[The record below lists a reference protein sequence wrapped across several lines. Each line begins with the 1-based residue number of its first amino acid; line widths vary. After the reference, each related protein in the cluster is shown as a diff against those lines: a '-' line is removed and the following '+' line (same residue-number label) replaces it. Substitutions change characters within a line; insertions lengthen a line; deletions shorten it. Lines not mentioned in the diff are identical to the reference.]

1 ILLLTVPNTK
11 CRKDICSG
19 AYRHKCRATDLTSG
33 NAKEWYKH
41 TFFRMRVYIRQSS
54 KDPAFTQDL
63 HRCHRRICFVYRPVS
78 ESSSDAQRHFFD
90 HQIVERPREIADRLV
105 YRGKTKNEHLPI
117 AEMARRD
124 QHTAAVFFLLSIQL
138 SRLVVEVEA
147 KQPLNIRRSH
157 LSEMACFSKHA
168 PEALESAL

>member
-1 ILLLTVPNTK
+1 MYPQPLLGILSDQLFNLGCICGGRSGNIALSVACVGRLDHLAVHKSIILLLTVPNTK

-19 AYRHKCRATDLTSG
+19 AYRHKCRATDSTSG

-63 HRCHRRICFVYRPVS
+63 HRCHRRICFVYLPVS
-78 ESSSDAQRHFFD
+78 DSRPNAQRNFFD

-117 AEMARRD
+117 AEMA
-124 QHTAAVFFLLSIQL
+124 
-138 SRLVVEVEA
+138 
-147 KQPLNIRRSH
+147 
-157 LSEMACFSKHA
+157 
-168 PEALESAL
+168 